1 MPQLKR
7 RWTAS
12 NSNNFSCLSCRE
24 EWRVILSSSHS
35 FYQPITTC
43 ARSIQPAK
51 TCFDVYH
58 NSFWYTSK
66 QIIMYI
72 KTRNIL
78 GFQFALVPLP
88 PFRNLLFIR
97 DSGWNPI
104 SQTAYSGNSN
114 DASQL
119 PKPHTSAPQMPVVCR
134 TNARGLGSWSVWFR
148 ELRCVI
154 GEVKSGFHPLSRI
167 NRRIRK
173 GERGWH
179 ESNTASANNC
189 NWFVCATRQSSNF
202 YYTKQNLHEFSTAPF
217 FTKLSSF
224 QTEPK

>member
-1 MPQLKR
+1 MYTHSLI
-7 RWTAS
+7 
-12 NSNNFSCLSCRE
+12 
-24 EWRVILSSSHS
+24 WRGS
-35 FYQPITTC
+35 
-43 ARSIQPAK
+43 
-51 TCFDVYH
+51 DVHH

-66 QIIMYI
+66 RIMIYI
-72 KTRNIL
+72 KTGNIL
-78 GFQFALVPLP
+78 GFQFAPVPLP
-88 PFRNLLFIR
+88 PFRILLFIR
-97 DSGWNPI
+97 DSGWNPLFT
-104 SQTAYSGNSN
+104 SPMTHLSSLNHTL
-114 DASQL
+114 QL
-119 PKPHTSAPQMPVVCR
+119 PKPRAFVLQTTGIWGAEVC
-134 TNARGLGSWSVWFR
+134 GLESWDASL
-148 ELRCVI
+148 ELPEYAVCDM
-154 GEVKSGFHPLSRI
+154 GFHPLSRI